1 VDTLGNPEDIEL
13 GGVTLDEFTES
24 RVLGREDS
32 CDVGRSEMEAF
43 IEGLAEGDVDGTSIK
58 DCWFNKLGF
67 FEGHGV
73 EAEDG
78 IELGRMVIDGFSES

>member
-1 VDTLGNPEDIEL
+1 MDTLGNPEDIEL
-13 GGVTLDEFTES
+13 GGVTLDGFAES

-43 IEGLAEGDVDGTSIK
+43 IEGLAEGDVDGIK
-58 DCWFNKLGF
+58 DCWFNKLSC

-78 IELGRMVIDGFSES
+78 IELGGMVIDGFSKS